1 MSSYPSATCYDEVR
15 AAPDSFLA
23 SAWLAQDWALLVAED
38 GVFIIVPDWAL
49 ALSKHELMNDFLAS
63 PDSFLAEASALQFV
77 IFVCCVLAANADD
90 GERRHHGEDES
101 VRQGSHRFP
110 PGASSRRA
118 HRNNFTM
125 TDLVPLGDRIHN
137 SGAA

>member
-1 MSSYPSATCYDEVR
+1 MR

-38 GVFIIVPDWAL
+38 WILVIVPDWAV
-49 ALSKHELMNDFLAS
+49 ALDKHELMNDFLAS

-90 GERRHHGEDES
+90 KES
-101 VRQGSHRFP
+101 VATTVKTRAYDRARIGFLRALHRA
-110 PGASSRRA
+110 G
-118 HRNNFTM
+118 
-125 TDLVPLGDRIHN
+125 RIVTTLP
-137 SGAA
+137 